1 MDSPIRIGA
10 DISVVDRLLNRE
22 SLPVNQFLTGL
33 RRDLE
38 DLLNTVI
45 RARACPMYLT
55 ELGDSMVNYGV
66 IDLMTANFTTQEE
79 RDKTLASIKEAILRF
94 EPRLINLSILDVSD
108 EQAPT
113 HTLMLKI
120 VAETVFED
128 SHEEIVFNSKIDTA
142 TGAVALDVMQ
152 R

>member
-1 MDSPIRIGA
+1 MDPPIRIGA
-10 DISVVDRLLNRE
+10 DISVIDRLLNRD

-38 DLLNTVI
+38 DLLNTAI
-45 RARACPMYLT
+45 RARACPIYLT

-66 IDLMTANFTTQEE
+66 IDLMTANFATQEE
-79 RDKTLASIKEAILRF
+79 RDKTLASIKQAILRF

-108 EQAPT
+108 EQSPS

>member
-1 MDSPIRIGA
+1 MDPPIRIGA
-10 DISVVDRLLNRE
+10 DISVIDRLLNRD

-38 DLLNTVI
+38 DLLNTAI
-45 RARACPMYLT
+45 RAQACPMYLT

-79 RDKTLASIKEAILRF
+79 RDKTLASIKQAILRF

-108 EQAPT
+108 EQSPS

>member
-10 DISVVDRLLNRE
+10 DISVVDRLLNRD

-45 RARACPMYLT
+45 RARACPVYLT

>member
-1 MDSPIRIGA
+1 
-10 DISVVDRLLNRE
+10 
-22 SLPVNQFLTGL
+22 LTGL

>member
-10 DISVVDRLLNRE
+10 DISVVDRLLNRD

-45 RARACPMYLT
+45 RARACPVYLT

-128 SHEEIVFNSKIDTA
+128 SHEEIVFNSVIDTA
-142 TGAVALDVMQ
+142 TGGVALDVMQ

>member
-10 DISVVDRLLNRE
+10 DISVVDRLLNRD

-66 IDLMTANFTTQEE
+66 IDLMTANFSTQEE

>member
-10 DISVVDRLLNRE
+10 DISVVDRLLNRD